1 MEGGGWRVEGE
12 RAEAALKTDHLFA
25 EQVRIS
31 RGKGVIYRLAHVHVH
46 VQYIYIMQCTCI
58 YSVQAHVHV
67 HVQCMYAMYSI
78 HVHVYIHT
86 GTHRGSASFWLYL
99 QLLHDL
105 VQKVSGLLLV
115 GNSSSHCLSKH
126 LDTHKHNKQCMY
138 TSD

>member
-1 MEGGGWRVEGE
+1 MEGGGWRWRVEVEGGGWRVESG

-67 HVQCMYAMYSI
+67 HT
-78 HVHVYIHT
+78 VHVCN
-86 GTHRGSASFWLYL
+86 
-99 QLLHDL
+99 
-105 VQKVSGLLLV
+105 V
-115 GNSSSHCLSKH
+115 
-126 LDTHKHNKQCMY
+126 
-138 TSD
+138 